1 MSVLPD
7 SSDVATGL
15 QEQRLC
21 PSEHVDASNPI
32 LAKPTTSKP
41 FFHVTAPHGWIN
53 DPCGLGYDPTTGI
66 YHLFFQWNPWGND
79 WGNMSWGHA
88 TSRNLVSWET
98 SPEPAMTPSAEYDC
112 RGVFTGCLQPTDVF
126 GKPGKMTIIY
136 SSVSHLPIHFTLP
149 YTYGCESIS
158 LSVSEDGGKTWQR
171 QDCNPVIS
179 GPPKHL
185 SVTGWRDPYLTTWK
199 RGCRD
204 APSDENSKFYGITAG
219 GVVGK
224 APTIFVY
231 KVNAQDLRQWEY
243 LGPLVDVGRNFR
255 PSRWSGDF
263 GVNWEVSNLLTL
275 ANDSGDER
283 DFVIMG
289 VEGCLRPE
297 NPSEQT
303 RRLARFKRD
312 PRGQMWMSVRAR
324 KEHNSIDEPLSDYAF
339 SGYFDHGC
347 LYAANSLWDPQTS
360 QRIVFGWIT
369 EEDLPDGPRHRQG
382 WSSMISLP
390 RAVRMMTLRNVRGA
404 RSSPLET
411 ITSIE
416 AIADSSEH
424 GTFTIHTLGISPE
437 SRLSELRVGA
447 IERPLTGVSL
457 PATLSAASEA
467 GISLSTSRWELQ
479 TEFSVGKSCKRVGVE
494 IGHDASFEHRTILA
508 WDPCS
513 ETFTIRRPPVTNT
526 EINHGDESAPHTL
539 FTLRNEHGDDVEE
552 TLRVHA
558 FFDKSVL
565 EVFVNERTVI
575 TTRIYHPAE
584 KCFGIKFFA
593 EAMNS
598 QSGEPAI
605 LHKAQAWDGLE
616 ASSQ

>member
-1 MSVLPD
+1 MSVP
-7 SSDVATGL
+7 DVATGL

-21 PSEHVDASNPI
+21 PSEQVDRSNPI
-32 LAKPTTSKP
+32 IPQTTTSKP

-88 TSRNLVSWET
+88 TSRNLVTWET
-98 SPEPAMTPSAEYDC
+98 SPEPAMTPSAQYDC
-112 RGVFTGCLQPTDVF
+112 RGVFTGCLRSTDVF

-171 QDCNPVIS
+171 QDCNPIIS
-179 GPPKHL
+179 RPPKHL
-185 SVTGWRDPYLTTWK
+185 LVTGWRDPYLTTWN
-199 RGCRD
+199 RGCQD
-204 APSDENSKFYGITAG
+204 VSSTDEKNSNFYGITAG
-219 GVVGK
+219 GVVGQ
-224 APTIFVY
+224 APAIFVY

-243 LGPLVDVGRNFR
+243 LGPLVDVGLNFR

-297 NPSEQT
+297 NSSEEM

-324 KEHNSIDEPLSDYAF
+324 QEHSSIDEPLSDYAF
-339 SGYFDHGC
+339 AGYLDHGC
-347 LYAANSLWDPQTS
+347 LYAANSFWDPQTS

-390 RAVRMMTLRNVRGA
+390 RVVRMMTLHNVKGA
-404 RSSPLET
+404 RSSRLEN

-424 GTFTIHTLGISPE
+424 GTFTINTLGISPE
-437 SRLSELRVGA
+437 SRLSQLRAGA
-447 IERPLTGVSL
+447 VERQVTGLSL
-457 PATLSAASEA
+457 PTAFNTSSEA
-467 GISLSTSRWELQ
+467 EIPLVTCRWELQ
-479 TEFSVGKSCKRVGVE
+479 TEFSVGKLCKRVGIE
-494 IGHDASFEHRTILA
+494 IGHSAGEWLCIQ
-508 WDPCS
+508 
-513 ETFTIRRPPVTNT
+513 NT
-526 EINHGDESAPHTL
+526 TS
-539 FTLRNEHGDDVEE
+539 
-552 TLRVHA
+552 
-558 FFDKSVL
+558 
-565 EVFVNERTVI
+565 
-575 TTRIYHPAE
+575 
-584 KCFGIKFFA
+584 
-593 EAMNS
+593 
-598 QSGEPAI
+598 
-605 LHKAQAWDGLE
+605 
-616 ASSQ
+616 